1 MAEVDFRELPDIDGT
16 QDEMADAMER
26 TEQVHGISELAME
39 AGTEMLEAMTGN
51 PDAFGIKTGYPSL
64 DRLLGGF
71 QPGQLITIGSR
82 TGVGKTAFALNLA
95 LNSAS
100 SGSRVLFATLATPG
114 KEIARRLTCSQAM
127 VNIDN
132 FRSGRISPQ
141 EMANINEAVGEL
153 GKLDILVDDTPRMN
167 VKTLA
172 ASCGKMA
179 EGATR
184 PLVIVDFLQLMR
196 MQDSKAYR
204 GNRAVELADIMAE
217 LKVMARE
224 LGIAMVVLS
233 QLNRPDYGKPDAL
246 RPRPWQLTGSAAI
259 EQMSDIVMLLDKSE
273 TEAEAERDDR
283 PDFGITRVILAKNN
297 SGPNGEVDLM
307 FLPSACKFYEMQ

>member
-1 MAEVDFRELPDIDGT
+1 MGGVDFDKLPGIDAARQEASGAAAEDSPA
-16 QDEMADAMER
+16 Q
-26 TEQVHGISELAME
+26 GISELTTE
-39 AGTEMLEAMTGN
+39 VGTEMLEVMTGN
-51 PDAFGIKTGYPSL
+51 PDAFGVQTGYPSL
-64 DRLLGGF
+64 DHLLIGF

-95 LNSAS
+95 LNAAA
-100 SGSRVLFATLATPG
+100 SGSRVLFATLATSG
-114 KEIARRLTCSQAM
+114 KEIAHRLICAQAM
-127 VNIDN
+127 VRIDD
-132 FRSGRISPQ
+132 FRSGRISPE
-141 EMANINEAVGEL
+141 EMACINETVGEL
-153 GKLDILVDDTPRMN
+153 GELDILVADTPRMN
-167 VKTLA
+167 VEHLA
-172 ASCGKMA
+172 GSCRKMA

-184 PLVIVDFLQLMR
+184 PLVVVDFLQLMH
-196 MQDSKAYR
+196 MEDSKAYR

-224 LGIAMVVLS
+224 LGIALVVLS

>member
-1 MAEVDFRELPDIDGT
+1 M
-16 QDEMADAMER
+16 
-26 TEQVHGISELAME
+26 
-39 AGTEMLEAMTGN
+39 
-51 PDAFGIKTGYPSL
+51 
-64 DRLLGGF
+64 
-71 QPGQLITIGSR
+71 
-82 TGVGKTAFALNLA
+82 AFALNLA

-153 GKLDILVDDTPRMN
+153 GKLDILVDDTPHMN

-204 GNRAVELADIMAE
+204 GNRAVELADIMTE

-224 LGIAMVVLS
+224 LGIALVVLS